1 MITKVIWCEENYAFL
16 RKNNDKTTK
25 ELAEILGTSMST
37 ICKMRKMLGL
47 EKRPLKLDE
56 SKQKLMKCINI
67 NEIRKLYRSVL
78 CSPDN
83 NGIDSEISC
92 VAYQNNENDITIVT
106 RSNGVLSI
114 GKSDLKQFIKE
125 LQGIYEVYGE

>member
-25 ELAEILGTSMST
+25 ELAQILGTSMST

-47 EKRPLKLDE
+47 EKRALKFDGPR
-56 SKQKLMKCINI
+56 QRFMKCINVA
-67 NEIRKLYRSVL
+67 EARKLYYSVL
-78 CSPDN
+78 SIPKN
-83 NGIDSEISC
+83 NGIDSEIPC

-125 LQGIYEVYGE
+125 LQGIYEVYVQ